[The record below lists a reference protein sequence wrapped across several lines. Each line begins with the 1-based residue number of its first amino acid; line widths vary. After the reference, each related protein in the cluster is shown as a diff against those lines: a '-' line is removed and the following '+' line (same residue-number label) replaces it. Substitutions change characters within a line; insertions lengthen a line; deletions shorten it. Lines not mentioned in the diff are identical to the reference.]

1 MKIEFEQIAEKAFP
15 KFKGGEGNTNLK
27 MYEDASGKIMRG
39 RLEPGA
45 FIGLH
50 THETNC
56 EIVFIVEG
64 EGKAVYDNQEE
75 LLKAGDCHYCPKGH
89 AHSLINNS
97 EQDLIFYAVV
107 PELKE

>member
-1 MKIEFEQIAEKAFP
+1 MILLQMTQHGKYRSSNTDEEFQAIKESVEKLIE
-15 KFKGGEGNTNLK
+15 
-27 MYEDASGKIMRG
+27 
-39 RLEPGA
+39 
-45 FIGLH
+45 
-50 THETNC
+50 
-56 EIVFIVEG
+56 
-64 EGKAVYDNQEE
+64 VYDNQEE